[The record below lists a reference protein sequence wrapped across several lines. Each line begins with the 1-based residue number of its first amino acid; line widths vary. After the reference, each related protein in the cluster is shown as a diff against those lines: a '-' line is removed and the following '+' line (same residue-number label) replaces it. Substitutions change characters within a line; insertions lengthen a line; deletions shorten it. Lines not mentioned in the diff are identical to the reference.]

1 MLSPAWTGS
10 GESDLVTERSA
21 AVEVSTLVVAVA
33 LLLSRFLS
41 LVSLDTL
48 AVLLITVPAGVS
60 ALTFTTRMNVA
71 VAPLANASAAAVTLP
86 GAVAPAASV
95 ARLAVTVPVSPAAGV
110 VRVNAG
116 PLSWVKDAN
125 VVFAGMASVIVTLR
139 ASLGPAFA
147 APMV

>member
-21 AVEVSTLVVAVA
+21 AVEASTLVVAVA
-33 LLLSRFLS
+33 LLLSGFFS
-41 LVSLDTL
+41 LVSLEMVT
-48 AVLLITVPAGVS
+48 VLLMIVPSGVS
-60 ALTFTTRMNVA
+60 LFALTTRVNV
-71 VAPLANASAAAVTLP
+71 
-86 GAVAPAASV
+86 AVAPAASV

>member
-71 VAPLANASAAAVTLP
+71 LAPLANVS
-86 GAVAPAASV
+86 
-95 ARLAVTVPVSPAAGV
+95 RLAVTVPVSPAAGV